1 MVSGCCRV
9 AVGGSNTS
17 GQAVSQASESRPDY
31 TLAGEQA
38 EEGGGRRVARGEGEG
53 GHSLLPS
60 FVIRPSVEHA
70 HRARERFRRM
80 YKCLIA
86 FIH

>member
-38 EEGGGRRVARGEGEG
+38 EEGGQGEWPGGRGRGRGDTPCSPPLSSDLLSNTPTARGKGFAECT
-53 GHSLLPS
+53 S
-60 FVIRPSVEHA
+60 A
-70 HRARERFRRM
+70 
-80 YKCLIA
+80 
-86 FIH
+86 